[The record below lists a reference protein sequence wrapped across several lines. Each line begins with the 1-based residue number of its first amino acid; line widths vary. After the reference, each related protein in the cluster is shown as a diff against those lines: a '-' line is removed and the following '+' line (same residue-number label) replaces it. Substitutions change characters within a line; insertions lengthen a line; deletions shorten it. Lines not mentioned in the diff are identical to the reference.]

1 MTSLAAMAAETAYSI
16 EDETDEGQNATMA
29 TASAGPAAAAAG
41 PAAAAAPHR
50 PTTRPTVD
58 DRRHPTAAAMSS
70 LETGTLDDRASGS
83 TPKVASSS
91 HIPLR
96 YKLFGA
102 RVRPVEF
109 RSASNRS
116 LRR

>member
-1 MTSLAAMAAETAYSI
+1 MTSLAAMAAETAYSV

-50 PTTRPTVD
+50 PTTRTTVD
-58 DRRHPTAAAMSS
+58 GRRHATAAAMSS
-70 LETGTLDDRASGS
+70 PETGTLDDLESDS

-91 HIPLR
+91 QIPLR